1 MIQTANTICQ
11 LSPLTESTVEKENSD
26 HWLFVN
32 YQNLQTIECQTIT
45 VSCFRLS
52 QWVVYFNSPVSMASM
67 RASVSLLRMQSMSWR
82 WVFSPAESMRRSLG
96 RSWPLLPPPP
106 EPRDRALRPSNNST
120 SRRSTSLIES
130 REHLQIHT
138 SSFNTTTQ
146 EKSSCQL
153 RQMISVWE
161 KVLLAGRQQCFL
173 TKVQFI
179 QSRGSLKSCH
189 QALSTI
195 FV

>member
-1 MIQTANTICQ
+1 MPDNH
-11 LSPLTESTVEKENSD
+11 SE
-26 HWLFVN
+26 LF
-32 YQNLQTIECQTIT
+32 QIIT
-45 VSCFRLS
+45 VSCL
-52 QWVVYFNSPVSMASM
+52 FNSPVSMASI

-138 SSFNTTTQ
+138 SSFNTTNQ
-146 EKSSCQL
+146 EIKFLSTKADDFGL
-153 RQMISVWE
+153 REGTSGWPTSMFSHQSAE
-161 KVLLAGRQQCFL
+161 
-173 TKVQFI
+173 VQFI

>member
-1 MIQTANTICQ
+1 MPDNH
-11 LSPLTESTVEKENSD
+11 SE
-26 HWLFVN
+26 LF
-32 YQNLQTIECQTIT
+32 QIIK
-45 VSCFRLS
+45 VSCL
-52 QWVVYFNSPVSMASM
+52 FNSPVSMASM

-146 EKSSCQL
+146 EIKFL
-153 RQMISVWE
+153 
-161 KVLLAGRQQCFL
+161 L
-173 TKVQFI
+173 TKADDFGLREVTSGWPTAMFSH
-179 QSRGSLKSCH
+179 QS
-189 QALSTI
+189 A
-195 FV
+195 